1 MKYLLDLDMDK
12 CISCGACAVACMDQH
27 DTNLEHGDPAL
38 RWVTR
43 LERQQGER
51 VAFLGLSMACP
62 FGAPKFDPQGK
73 IVKCDGC
80 ADRVR
85 RGYLP
90 ACVRVCPTGA
100 LTLRTEEEQ
109 RRQNQAHL
117 LRHVLKLIED
127 A

>member
-51 VAFLGLSMACP
+51 VAFLGLSMACMHCND
-62 FGAPKFDPQGK
+62 APCVTGCPVGCLHKDPE
-73 IVKCDGC
+73 
-80 ADRVR
+80 
-85 RGYLP
+85 
-90 ACVRVCPTGA
+90 TGMTVVNPVSYTH
-100 LTLRTEEEQ
+100 LTLPTT
-109 RRQNQAHL
+109 
-117 LRHVLKLIED
+117 
-127 A
+127 

>member
-51 VAFLGLSMACP
+51 VAFLGLSMACMHCND
-62 FGAPKFDPQGK
+62 APCVTGCPVGCLHKDPE
-73 IVKCDGC
+73 
-80 ADRVR
+80 
-85 RGYLP
+85 
-90 ACVRVCPTGA
+90 TGMTVA
-100 LTLRTEEEQ
+100 TVVPWPVLLARPNSTLRGRLSNATAVQ
-109 RRQNQAHL
+109 TGFGGDICPR
-117 LRHVLKLIED
+117 V
-127 A
+127 